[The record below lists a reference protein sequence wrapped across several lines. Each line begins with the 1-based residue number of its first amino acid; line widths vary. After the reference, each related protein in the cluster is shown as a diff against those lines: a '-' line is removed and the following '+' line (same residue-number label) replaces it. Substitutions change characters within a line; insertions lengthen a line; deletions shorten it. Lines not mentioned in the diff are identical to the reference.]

1 MSTMRTSLDHRQ
13 RIVLTTTVLFL
24 FVVRSGLAAGA
35 AIAATDNDGDGITD
49 ADEVALGTAPR
60 DNDSVVGGPSRR
72 SEQSGADLKSRGGA
86 NDRQFDTSPGDVRS
100 TISWGRYRCS

>member
-35 AIAATDNDGDGITD
+35 AIAATDNDGDGVTN

-72 SEQSGADLKSRGGA
+72 SDQPEVGLKSGGGA
-86 NDRQFDTSPGDVRS
+86 NHRRFDTSAGDVNS
-100 TISWGRYRCS
+100 TISWGRFRCS